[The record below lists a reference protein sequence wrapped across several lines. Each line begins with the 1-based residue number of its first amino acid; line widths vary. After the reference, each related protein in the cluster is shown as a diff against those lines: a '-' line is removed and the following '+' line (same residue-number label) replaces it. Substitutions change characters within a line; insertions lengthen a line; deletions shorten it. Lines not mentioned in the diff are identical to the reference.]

1 MLAEEER
8 SVQKWEKSHLP
19 VTGISEMK
27 ESEFQEIVHD
37 HKLLCKD

>member
-1 MLAEEER
+1 MLAEEEK

-19 VTGISEMK
+19 VTDISEMK
-27 ESEFQEIVHD
+27 ESEFQGIVHD